1 MSGGA
6 FDGGEDLSFLNMS
19 PIKPNTF
26 VFNSGIGGAA
36 AGFSAANN
44 ESPLLD
50 LDAGDF
56 IAPRAPP

>member
-1 MSGGA
+1 
-6 FDGGEDLSFLNMS
+6 MS

-36 AGFSAANN
+36 GYSAANN